1 MNVWGTWIYLLV
13 LVVFVTYMVIL
24 AVKDSGRKG
33 YNIGVTLFLAIVFV
47 ALIYIPNHLR
57 DTTRWGVCL
66 ALLPTA
72 IVAAHAIFIGL
83 FRQKEVRESG
93 AVSPGGGQL
102 HLVGALQLIDTDRNR
117 YFSAASL
124 GLRYG
129 LPALL
134 LAGIG
139 LIGFPF
145 LYGGIMETALGGM
158 HIDAAK
164 ICGLV
169 NAARLGNAG
178 SYVYVLTYLGERNFR
193 HDVTSGGA
201 MWCVATIILGPILA
215 VIVAVTWSGGNPV
228 GFTSY
233 ALYFAAGLAP
243 RQVATWLMEAVRRLQ
258 QSSGALMET
267 PRVLPLTKVRGI
279 TKGIEDR
286 LREEGIEDVFTLA
299 MANPLWLLRN
309 TPFSKRQIVD
319 WIDEALLMKVAPDGW
334 EIFEKK
340 GITGV
345 IDLAYLLDQKGSFPS
360 LFEDLAKD
368 SGFSATELEALVH
381 RLYYDKQVQVIWAL
395 YQIDAESSTAT
406 GPSSGVT
413 P

>member
-1 MNVWGTWIYLLV
+1 MSVWGTWIYLLV
-13 LVVFVTYMVIL
+13 MVVFVTYMVIL
-24 AVKDSGRKG
+24 AVKGSGHKG
-33 YNIGVTLFLAIVFV
+33 YNIGVTLFLALVFLV
-47 ALIYIPNHLR
+47 LIFIPTRLPS
-57 DTTRWGVCL
+57 TSRWGVFL

-72 IVAAHAIFIGL
+72 IVTSHAIFIGL
-83 FRQKEVRESG
+83 FRQREVREGG
-93 AVSPGGGQL
+93 AVSSGDSEV

-124 GLRYG
+124 GIRYG

-134 LAGIG
+134 LAGVG
-139 LIGFPF
+139 LIAFPF
-145 LYGGIMETALGGM
+145 LYDGIMETALGGM
-158 HIDAAK
+158 LCVDPAR

-169 NAARLGNAG
+169 VAARLGIAG

-215 VIVAVTWSGGNPV
+215 VVVALTWNGGNPA
-228 GFTSY
+228 GYTSY

-243 RQVATWLMEAVRRLQ
+243 RQVASWLMEAVRRLQ
-258 QSSGALMET
+258 QSSAALAEM

-279 TKGIEDR
+279 TKGIEAR
-286 LREEGIEDVFTLA
+286 LQEEGIEDVFALA

-319 WIDEALLMKVAPDGW
+319 WVDEALLIKVAPEGW
-334 EIFEKK
+334 EAFEKK

-345 IDLAYLLDQKGSFPS
+345 IDLAYLRDQTSSFPS

-368 SGFSATELEALVH
+368 SGLSATELEALVH

-395 YQIDAESSTAT
+395 YQIDAESPTDLNASPST
-406 GPSSGVT
+406 P
-413 P
+413 